1 MRTVHETWD
10 PNIVVLQRLEYNS
23 ALYTSRR
30 KLTCRPAGITSGL
43 HNFEPESENGHA
55 HAICLYIFDIY
66 NMIFLYDTMIIY
78 L

>member
-23 ALYTSRR
+23 ALYTS
-30 KLTCRPAGITSGL
+30 KLTCRSAIAITSRL

-55 HAICLYIFDIY
+55 HAICLYMPIY
-66 NMIFLYDTMIIY
+66 II
-78 L
+78 